1 MDSTMAKKIR
11 MARTFARTAAKS
23 MEKRLVE
30 NAVHLQDNPY
40 VIIPD
45 YDDNYSK
52 KYFEKIRK
60 TIEKVHRFKDDSR
73 KLEKL
78 SNKKS
83 LDGALAGTL
92 LIAHSKKAP
101 YLAVAKYPFGNI
113 TYAQRGK
120 ADKEKLIAV
129 QHFDDPLLRLLGIKD
144 IAMKKG
150 LHIYSW
156 ENGYISTGNVANPP
170 SDFIKFVIKK
180 IGLPFDQSVITC
192 GDLDKKIVEKKQFI
206 DKNYLRIEWKSANLT
221 IGICQNCAKSENTL
235 FAITKYLLENDISED
250 FEIDVVGHVV
260 KKSDKASAH
269 ETSYVNEYL
278 SGGLSDIDFIK
289 KNLKD
294 RKASIVESEEKM
306 FILDGKSYGSDVD
319 SFIQALNPNKYEKM
333 GLEFILNRIQETIVL
348 NDVTPNK
355 VLEIYWKK
363 HGLDAIKSII
373 DDEKVADNFFSL
385 PDTPSEILEV
395 ISKYKDRNEI
405 LAKLPGYN
413 NLPPLAEFADHIA
426 KTYKIY
432 GKNKVLSELKK
443 KPNTSKAKS
452 ISYAFL
458 LVFEKGKDEKW
469 KYSDVE
475 IEYGQ
480 FLKEYAEKLLNAES
494 KKYHKALQE
503 LLTASGSSINI
514 DSHISK

>member
-1 MDSTMAKKIR
+1 MVKKIR
-11 MARTFARTAAKS
+11 MTRTFARTAAKS

-30 NAVHLQDNPY
+30 NAVYLQDNPY
-40 VIIPD
+40 VILPD

-52 KYFEKIRK
+52 KYFEKIRR
-60 TIEKVHRFKDDSR
+60 TIEKVHRFRDDAR

-78 SNKKS
+78 SNKKG

-101 YLAVAKYPFGNI
+101 YLAVAKFPFGNI

-120 ADKEKLIAV
+120 ADREKLIAV
-129 QHFDDPLLRLLGIKD
+129 QHFDDPLLRLLGVKD
-144 IAMKKG
+144 IAMKRR

-156 ENGYISTGNVANPP
+156 ENGFTSTGKIPKPP

-180 IGLPFDQSVITC
+180 IGLTQNGSILTC
-192 GDLDKKIVEKKQFI
+192 KDIDKKIVETKQFI
-206 DKNYLRIEWKSANLT
+206 DKNYLRIEWKSANLI

-250 FEIDVVGHVV
+250 FEINVIGHVV
-260 KKSDKASAH
+260 KKSNKGSTQ
-269 ETSYVNEYL
+269 ETKYINEYL
-278 SGGLSDIDFIK
+278 SGALSDIDFIK
-289 KNLKD
+289 KNIED
-294 RKASIVESEEKM
+294 RKSSIADSEEKM
-306 FILDGKSYGSDVD
+306 FILNGKSYGSDVD
-319 SFIQALNPNKYEKM
+319 SFIKALNPNKYEKM
-333 GLEFILNRIQETIVL
+333 GLEFILNLIDEPVIL
-348 NDVTPNK
+348 NDVTSNK

-373 DDEKVADNFFSL
+373 EDEKVAENFFSL
-385 PDTPSEILEV
+385 PDTPSEILEA

-405 LAKLPGYN
+405 LE
-413 NLPPLAEFADHIA
+413 NLPDYRNLPALAEFVDHIA
-426 KTYKIY
+426 KTYRVY

-443 KPNTSKAKS
+443 VPNTSKAKS

-458 LVFEKGKDEKW
+458 LAFEKGKDEKW
-469 KYSDVE
+469 KYSDIE

-480 FLKEYAEKLLNAES
+480 FLKEYAKKLLEADN
-494 KKYHKALQE
+494 KNYHQALQD
-503 LLTASGSSINI
+503 LLTACGSSINI
-514 DSHISK
+514 ESHICK

>member
-1 MDSTMAKKIR
+1 MVKKIR
-11 MARTFARTAAKS
+11 MTRTFARTAAKS

-30 NAVHLQDNPY
+30 NAVYLKENPF

-52 KYFEKIRK
+52 KYFEKIRR
-60 TIEKVHRFKDDSR
+60 TIEKVHRFRDDTR
-73 KLEKL
+73 KLEKI
-78 SNKKS
+78 SNKKG
-83 LDGALAGTL
+83 LEGALAGTL

-101 YLAVAKYPFGNI
+101 YLAVAKFPFGNI

-156 ENGYISTGNVANPP
+156 ENGFASTGKIPKPP
-170 SDFIKFVIKK
+170 SDFIKFLIKK
-180 IGLPFDQSVITC
+180 IGFTQSGSILTC
-192 GDLDKKIVEKKQFI
+192 GDIDKKIVETKQFI
-206 DKNYLRIEWKSANLT
+206 DKNYLRIEWKSANLI

-250 FEIDVVGHVV
+250 FEINVIGHIV
-260 KKSDKASAH
+260 KKSNKGSTH
-269 ETSYVNEYL
+269 ETSYITEYL
-278 SGGLSDIDFIK
+278 SGSLTDVDFIT

-294 RKASIVESEEKM
+294 RKESIVECEEKM

-319 SFIQALNPNKYEKM
+319 SFIQALKPNKYEKM
-333 GLEFILNRIQETIVL
+333 GLEFILNRINEPIIL

-373 DDEKVADNFFSL
+373 DDEKVAENFFSL
-385 PDTPSEILEV
+385 PDTPSEILETLY
-395 ISKYKDRNEI
+395 KYKDRTEI
-405 LAKLPGYN
+405 LAKLPDYS
-413 NLPPLAEFADHIA
+413 NLPALAEFADHIA

-443 KPNTSKAKS
+443 SPNTSKAKS

-458 LVFEKGKDEKW
+458 LAFEKGKDEKW

-480 FLKEYAEKLLNAES
+480 FLKDYAKKLLDSDTKN
-494 KKYHKALQE
+494 YHQALQD

-514 DSHISK
+514 DSHVRK